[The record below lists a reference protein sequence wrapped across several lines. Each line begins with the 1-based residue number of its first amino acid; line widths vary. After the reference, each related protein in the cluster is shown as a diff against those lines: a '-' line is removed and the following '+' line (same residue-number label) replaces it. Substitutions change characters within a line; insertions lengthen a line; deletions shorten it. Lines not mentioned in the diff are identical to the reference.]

1 MSTISLY
8 IDIDVSEINDAL
20 GEEGARELAEYYD
33 LPIID
38 PNDDA
43 DATALD
49 WAERHDFI
57 RRPSRAELRRRLES
71 APLLDLLTDLNQA
84 LLAWAYPDLSDGDRD
99 PSR

>member
-20 GEEGARELAEYYD
+20 GEEGARELAEYHD
-33 LPIID
+33 LMVID

-43 DATALD
+43 DATALE
-49 WAERHDFI
+49 WAERHGFTKRI
-57 RRPSRAELRRRLES
+57 EREELRARLES
-71 APLLDLLTDLNQA
+71 APWLYLLTDL
-84 LLAWAYPDLSDGDRD
+84 LLSAVNGDQE